1 MNSSDLRN
9 IKTSSSSTENRSKLL
24 FLLGIKCVLILALL
38 AFTNHGFWGRIELLL
53 VNHRPETLIPY
64 VAIWS
69 IAVLALLVAAFQ
81 PDRWLRWTWATLI
94 ALSTAVGWGYAQAS
108 QSELTAFDILSLWNA
123 RHEAGRAGEE
133 YAHVVW
139 LALALFAFAFAVF
152 AVNPVSWGPR
162 ARFWL
167 RRFAWLPAIPVLA
180 IGGIVYLKG
189 GGGSQAMPQQF
200 APLALTAVTGIRIV
214 LNPPQPRAQVSWMP
228 NSGKRQEK
236 ILVLVDES
244 IRADYGG
251 ATPEHVLT
259 PNMVASASQ
268 LIDYGRAISGGNCS
282 HYSNAILRF
291 MVDRDDIIHSANTSP
306 TVWDYA
312 RKAGY
317 RTVFIDAQAGSIRT
331 VSALQNFMTLEEK
344 AKIDNFHA
352 LQNVEAFEADDRL
365 MAIVAEELAKP
376 GPVFIYANKNGAHF
390 PYDEAYDAKAATLHP
405 TVTEAGETF
414 AARAN
419 SYMNAIRWSVD
430 RLWPQLMQTV
440 MRNNAAMVYTSD
452 HGQVVEPVGLTHCH
466 VTEPET
472 RTALVPLML
481 HLPNGNLQKEYAA
494 AAPVLKDRASHFMLP
509 ATLLDFMGY
518 ARADTMKTYNMSLL
532 DAGQLPL
539 AFTSGDIFGLMSNNV
554 SINAADPMTVAIE
567 PEAQKALDNLS
578 RSASVQ

>member
-9 IKTSSSSTENRSKLL
+9 IKTSSSHSAGKGKTL
-24 FLLGIKCVLILALL
+24 FLLVLKCLLVLALL
-38 AFTNHGFWGRIELLL
+38 AFTNHGFMGRIELLL
-53 VNHRPETLIPY
+53 VNHRPETLVPY
-64 VAIWS
+64 VAIWV
-69 IAVLALLVAAFQ
+69 IAVSALLVAAFQ
-81 PDRWLRWTWATLI
+81 HDRWLRWFWAALI
-94 ALSTAVGWGYAQAS
+94 ALSTSVGWGYQRAS

-123 RHEAGRAGEE
+123 HHEAGRAGEE

-139 LALALFAFAFAVF
+139 LSLALFAFTFAVF
-152 AVNPVSWGPR
+152 AMKPIIRSPR
-162 ARFWL
+162 TKSWL
-167 RRFAWLPAIPVLA
+167 RRFAWMPVVPVLA

-200 APLALTAVTGIRIV
+200 APLALSAITGIRIA
-214 LNPPQPRAQVSWMP
+214 LNPPQPRTQVSWL
-228 NSGKRQEK
+228 SDAARRQEK

-244 IRADYGG
+244 IRADYAG
-251 ATPEHVLT
+251 TSPEHVLT

-291 MVDRDDIIHSANTSP
+291 MVDRDDIIHSANTNP

-331 VSALQNFMTLEEK
+331 ASALQNFMTLEEK
-344 AKIDNFHA
+344 AKIDSFYA
-352 LQNVEAFEADDRL
+352 LQNVEAYQADDRL

-390 PYDEAYDAKAATLHP
+390 PYDEAYDAKAAVFHP
-405 TVTEAGETF
+405 TVREAGETF

-440 MRNNAAMVYTSD
+440 ELNNATMVYTSD
-452 HGQVVEPVGLTHCH
+452 HGQIVEPVGLTHCH
-466 VTEPET
+466 VTDPET

-481 HLPNGNLQKEYAA
+481 RLPDGNLQKEYKA
-494 AAPVLKDRASHFMLP
+494 AAPGLKDHASHFMLP

-539 AFTSGDIFGLMSNNV
+539 AFTSGDIFGLMSNYV
-554 SINAADPMTVAIE
+554 SVNAADPATIAIE

-578 RSASVQ
+578 KSASVQ